1 MIRFKQIRFSNFL
14 VFRDAVVDFATDGRV
29 TVLRAENGSGKTT
42 FLRAM
47 EWVIYGDEAVPGA
60 RRYRLHPP
68 DHRMPEDGAITVS
81 VELDVDVEDS
91 GGVKAATIRRCTEVR
106 PSGDGWERSLSEAD
120 FSFGDGTPGDEDTLE
135 SLLPWRL
142 REFFFTDGDKA
153 TDYVG
158 GLDEREFVSSSR
170 KVASSSLRGN
180 VTEAIQSLLGL
191 DLIDAVRTKAAQ
203 KSKELDKELA
213 KSAGSDALASAS
225 QNQSEAQVHYSRIK
239 ADLAAHEEQR
249 RALAS
254 EIQDLEAH
262 RDELLSSGDPDE
274 LQRQVAAAERRLR
287 KGQERLALAEREEAR
302 TLTTALFTY
311 TAGAPALKDFVERAE
326 PLVESGVVPATYL
339 WWVRRRLEEG
349 TCMCGCG
356 LDPHGGPA
364 DQERHENVTKLVARS
379 EEETRSANHAGD
391 LYYHLH
397 GQLESLQLNS
407 WFDQL
412 AAATRSQGEARS
424 EIIEAER
431 EIEDL
436 EPKLA
441 VAKDSPVEGL
451 RRQLATL
458 RQRERE
464 IDSALSGLSREV
476 KAAYDEMVTADR
488 KLDAARRRAHAAGDI
503 SIKSALYQDAL
514 EVLKRAKTRRTSDD
528 VETLSERM
536 NGLFQRMIGEHEIL
550 SEVRISKSDAET
562 FEVAGI
568 GIDGRRMDVAHQ
580 FNGASKRALT
590 NAFVLALGETAG
602 VRAPHV
608 IDTPLGMM
616 DPSVRRNVFEV
627 MSRECVQLV
636 LLLTRS
642 EINGIEEMLDAAS
655 LTITVTNQGSGAV
668 LNRQFDDTR
677 SVVCACSHREYCTVC
692 ERVGDSGTSLVRRPV

>member
-1 MIRFKQIRFSNFL
+1 MIKFKQIRFSNFL
-14 VFRDAVVDFATDGRV
+14 VFRETVIDFATDGRV

-60 RRYRLHPP
+60 RKYRLHPP
-68 DHRMPEDGAITVS
+68 DHRMPEDGPITIS
-81 VELDVDVEDS
+81 VELDVDVEGSD
-91 GGVKAATIRRCTEVR
+91 GVKAATIRRYTEVR
-106 PSGDGWERSLSEAD
+106 PSGDGWERSLSEAE
-120 FSFGDGTPGDEDTLE
+120 FTFADGTAGDEDTLE
-135 SLLPWRL
+135 ALLPWRL

-158 GLDEREFVSSSR
+158 GLDEKELVSSGA
-170 KVASSSLRGN
+170 KVAASSLRGN

-203 KSKELDKELA
+203 RSKELDKELA
-213 KSAGSDALASAS
+213 KSAGSEALAEAS
-225 QNQSEAQVHYSRIK
+225 QQQSEAQEHYDRIK
-239 ADLAAHEEQR
+239 ADLADREEQR
-249 RALAS
+249 RDLTA
-254 EIQDLEAH
+254 EIDDLEAR

-274 LQRQVAAAERRLR
+274 LQRQVAAAEKQAKKNR
-287 KGQERLALAEREEAR
+287 ERLALAERAEAR
-302 TLTTALFTY
+302 TLTSAPFTY
-311 TAGAPALKDFVERAE
+311 TAAASALMDFVERAE

-356 LDPHGGPA
+356 LDPDGEPA
-364 DQERHENVTKLVARS
+364 DRERHENVTNLVNRS

-397 GQLESLQLNS
+397 GQLESLQHNS
-407 WFDQL
+407 WFEQL
-412 AAATRSQGEARS
+412 AAAALAQKEARDA
-424 EIIEAER
+424 IIDAER
-431 EIEDL
+431 SIEDL

-451 RRQLATL
+451 RRQLVTL
-458 RQRERE
+458 RQRDKELDKL
-464 IDSALSGLSREV
+464 ITGAVREV
-476 KAAYDEMVTADR
+476 KAAYDEVVTADR
-488 KLDAARRRAHAAGDI
+488 KLDAARRRAHSAGDI

-514 EVLKRAKTRRTSDD
+514 EVLRRAKTRRTTDD
-528 VETLSERM
+528 VETLSVRM
-536 NGLFQRMIGEHEIL
+536 NELFQRMIGDHEIL
-550 SEVRISKSDAET
+550 SEVRITKSET
-562 FEVAGI
+562 EMFEVAGI

-627 MSRECVQLV
+627 MSKECVQLV

-642 EINGIEEMLDAAS
+642 EIGGIEEMLDASS
-655 LTITVTNQGSGAV
+655 LTMTVTNQGSGDV
-668 LNRQFDDTR
+668 VYRQFEDTR
-677 SVVCACSHREYCTVC
+677 SVVCACSHREYCRVC
-692 ERVGDSGTSLVRRPV
+692 ERAGDGTNSLVRRSA